1 MGPGQNP
8 GVSPGNG
15 AVTSAP
21 GGQPREPQAAMSV
34 SVTLAELADVAFRTP
49 NGGSVNAG
57 ALHLLLRGLLEH
69 LRLQDASTQ
78 LSEDERGLLE
88 PGAGAGGRPRAVVLQ
103 AEGRPGSPRG
113 SPSTT
118 EPPTPR
124 QDTDRTGTD
133 ACQTTQ
139 LTKRMEAIEEGM
151 TKVTDKLQEML
162 TTSCSLKTTIE
173 AFQEELQ
180 LLKDNFQK
188 AGLEELRERVAQ
200 QDKHSNLL
208 QNILDQMAEVRR
220 ELGTFPWQASVLCSL
235 CRVSTGELSSR
246 EPSPEAPQEP
256 AQEAQCRLSWLPE
269 RHVAVETCI
278 SCHEKQLQQRAD
290 SGTLEDVAIQLE
302 RVQGEVK
309 HLQDKG
315 EKGPDF
321 GREVLSQVGQLQ
333 EQCMRLQEAAER
345 LWADTED
352 TQKADEAV
360 LEPKAKQDELQC
372 AMAQLS
378 EMMQDL
384 LQRMSLHG
392 QARRKALDPVSEVD
406 SKVQWEQVWRLS
418 KQCHCQGPCFDT
430 SGPTGLKRHHFHPV
444 KCISCDR
451 PLAMAPRPHLVT
463 VRKASLHLQP
473 RPASAGGTNRGA
485 QQLPGRDSEGSNQA
499 SRGPVT
505 PPRPLSASSSLATV
519 CPFGAPA
526 DFSCQ
531 QGQVDILGID
541 GVIYKGRLSSQAANG
556 NMAPGRD
563 LPGTKSPQPPAEKTR
578 RTPKYGSHYVS
589 PYSCAAMRTRAV
601 SSGGRWQAAAGGRTA
616 GV

>member
-1 MGPGQNP
+1 
-8 GVSPGNG
+8 
-15 AVTSAP
+15 
-21 GGQPREPQAAMSV
+21 MSV

-49 NGGSVNAG
+49 NSGSINAG

-78 LSEDERGLLE
+78 VSEDERGLLE
-88 PGAGAGGRPRAVVLQ
+88 PRAGAAGRPRSLLLQ
-103 AEGRPGSPRG
+103 PEGQPGCPSGSPG
-113 SPSTT
+113 TV
-118 EPPTPR
+118 ELPTPR
-124 QDTDRTGTD
+124 QDVGRPDTDTW
-133 ACQTTQ
+133 QTAQ
-139 LTKRMEAIEEGM
+139 LTKRMEMIEEGM

-162 TTSCSLKTTIE
+162 STSCSLKTTIE

-188 AGLEELRERVAQ
+188 AGLEELQERAAQ

-208 QNILDQMAEVRR
+208 QNILGQMAEVRR
-220 ELGTFPWQASVLCSL
+220 ELGTFSWQAGVLCSL
-235 CRVSTGELSSR
+235 CRVPTGELSSR
-246 EPSPEAPQEP
+246 ELSPEAPQEP
-256 AQEAQCRLSWLPE
+256 AQLSWLPE

-278 SCHEKQLQQRAD
+278 SCHENQLQRRAD
-290 SGTLEDVAIQLE
+290 LGTLEDVATQLE
-302 RVQGEVK
+302 KVQGELK
-309 HLQDKG
+309 HLQGKG

-333 EQCMRLQEAAER
+333 EQCTRLQEAAER

-360 LEPKAKQDELQC
+360 LETKVNQDELQR

-392 QARRKALDPVSEVD
+392 QARHKALELVSEVD

-430 SGPTGLKRHHFHPV
+430 SGPAGLKRHHFHPV

-451 PLAMAPRPHLVT
+451 PLAVAPRPHLVT
-463 VRKASLHLQP
+463 VRKSSLHLQSH
-473 RPASAGGTNRGA
+473 PASAGGTNRTA
-485 QQLPGRDSEGSNQA
+485 QQLPGREYEGSNQP
-499 SRGPVT
+499 SRGPVSPT
-505 PPRPLSASSSLATV
+505 RPLSSSSSLTTA
-519 CPFGAPA
+519 CPLGVPA
-526 DFSCQ
+526 DFTCQ
-531 QGQVDILGID
+531 NGQVDILGID

-556 NMAPGRD
+556 NIALGRD
-563 LPGTKSPQPPAEKTR
+563 FPGTKSPQPPAQHAAEKTR

-589 PYSCAAMRTRAV
+589 PYSCAATRTRTV
-601 SSGGRWQAAAGGRTA
+601 SSGGRWQATAGGRIA